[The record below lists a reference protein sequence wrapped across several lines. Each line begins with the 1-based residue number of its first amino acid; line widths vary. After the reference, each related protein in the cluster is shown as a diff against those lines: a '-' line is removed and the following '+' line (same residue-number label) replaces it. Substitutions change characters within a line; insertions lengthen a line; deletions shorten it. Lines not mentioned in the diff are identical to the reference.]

1 MRNNGI
7 NRRQVML
14 AIAASSVA
22 SGAGAREILD
32 HGAKVY
38 WTSAG
43 QGSRTL
49 LFVHG
54 WTCDST
60 TWAAQVAEFSK
71 RYRVIT
77 LDLPGHGRS
86 QQPAGGLYSMAVFA
100 QAVEAVRRAAGADR
114 LVLIGHSM
122 GGPVV
127 RQYALTYPQH
137 VEALVMVEGL
147 VQNPTISAPARPIPA
162 LTGEAGLKLRSDMV
176 EAMFVKDTPPA
187 VRQAVLKI
195 MLGAPEATAAGAMDA
210 TQDRSKWSAT
220 PVTVPVLGVY
230 ADHSRLSTPVG
241 RGLIYPT
248 MQYEELPGTGHFLM
262 MEQPEAFNAR
272 LQAFL
277 SSLG

>member
-1 MRNNGI
+1 MGTNGI
-7 NRRQVML
+7 QRRQVIL
-14 AIAASSVA
+14 AMAAGAVA
-22 SGAGAREILD
+22 SAARARTISD
-32 HGAKVY
+32 HGAKVH
-38 WTSAG
+38 WTSTG
-43 QGSRTL
+43 RGPRTL
-49 LFVHG
+49 VFVHG

-60 TWAAQVAEFSK
+60 TWAAQVTEFSK

-86 QQPAGGLYSMAVFA
+86 QQPAGGVYSMAMFA
-100 QAVEAVRRAAGADR
+100 EAVEAVRRAAGADR
-114 LVLIGHSM
+114 VVLIGHSM

-147 VQNPTISAPARPIPA
+147 VQNPTADAPSRPVLPM
-162 LTGEAGLKLRSDMV
+162 TGEAGRKSRSTMV
-176 EAMFVKDTPPA
+176 ESMFVTDTPPA

-210 TQDRSKWSAT
+210 TQDRSGWSAT
-220 PVTVPVLGVY
+220 PITVPVLGIY
-230 ADHSRLSTPVG
+230 ADHSRLAPPEA
-241 RGLIYPT
+241 RRLLYPT
-248 MQYEELPGTGHFLM
+248 MTYEELPRTGHFLM

-272 LQAFL
+272 LQTFL